1 MEEIKIEKMNLDH
14 FNEIKEVLISE
25 FDDFWNENL
34 LKEEIENENSRY
46 IVAKKNNEIVGFAGI
61 KYNFDNCVEIM
72 NIVTKKNQRRNGIGK
87 ILIEK
92 IKEIAKEFCV
102 QKICLEVN
110 EQNLPA
116 INLYQKNGFKQVGVR
131 KQYYDGKFDAI
142 LMDYNL

>member
-34 LKEEIENENSRY
+34 LKEELENENSRY
-46 IVAKKNNEIVGFAGI
+46 IVAIKNNEIVGFAGI
-61 KYNFDNCVEIM
+61 KYNFDNCVEVM
-72 NIVTKKNQRRNGIGK
+72 NVVTKKNKRRNGIGK
-87 ILIEK
+87 ILIDN

-116 INLYQKNGFKQVGVR
+116 INLYQKNGFKRVGVR
-131 KQYYDGKFDAI
+131 KQYYNGKFDAI
-142 LMDYNL
+142 LMDYIL

>member
-14 FNEIKEVLISE
+14 FNEIKKVLISE

-34 LKEEIENENSRY
+34 LKEELENENSKY
-46 IVAKKNNEIVGFAGI
+46 IVAIKNNEIVGFAGV
-61 KYNFDNCVEIM
+61 KYNFDNCVEVM
-72 NIVTKKNQRRNGIGK
+72 NIVTRKNKRRNGIGK
-87 ILIEK
+87 ILIDN
-92 IKEIAKEFCV
+92 IKKIAKEFCV
-102 QKICLEVN
+102 EKICLEVN
-110 EQNLPA
+110 EKNLPA